1 MQNFNLLAS
10 FANFNSIGSRV
21 NSNPFMPF
29 ENSNPLMLFAN
40 FNLLAR
46 HRSVYAKRTLKFF
59 LERGYVCEALL
70 RDTSRPL
77 ASRLRKR
84 E

>member
-1 MQNFNLLAS
+1 MPFANSNLLMLLTNSNLLAS
-10 FANFNSIGSRV
+10 FV
-21 NSNPFMPF
+21 
-29 ENSNPLMLFAN
+29 N

-77 ASRLRKR
+77 ALRLRKR